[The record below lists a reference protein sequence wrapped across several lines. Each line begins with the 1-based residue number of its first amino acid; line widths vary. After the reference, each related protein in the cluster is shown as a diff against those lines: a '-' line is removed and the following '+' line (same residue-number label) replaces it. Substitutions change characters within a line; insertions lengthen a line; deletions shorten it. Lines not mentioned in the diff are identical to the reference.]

1 MKSVLL
7 TGIIVNHESPIRS
20 SDNEVEYKIIG
31 LKGIDLYTLSETE
44 LSIQE
49 TTTRVISCK
58 YNFECGEYSIVVRYV
73 TGTRNIFSV
82 YIKSV
87 SDELLQ
93 DIYNTRTV
101 VYNANLDV
109 MFNGNSE
116 PIRFSLFEFVHIDFR
131 MQLNKV
137 ALELQ
142 ILPDYAWYSTDFSFV
157 RPTDGLISIVRDY
170 ILTKVSVGLYR
181 YGDTII
187 AFKDYDDE
195 TLIIPDDISK
205 IVIDGCKSLKNLVLN
220 KCFKSIECN
229 YLAKLS
235 RLAVSRSLSYKQFSD
250 IALEIMFDRVISSNS
265 IAEYYE
271 KSNYK
276 ACFDLFQSDKELAE
290 SVFGDIDIIVY

>member
-1 MKSVLL
+1 MKSVLI
-7 TGIIVNHESPIRS
+7 TGLIVNHESPISS
-20 SDNEVEYKIIG
+20 SDTEVEYKIIG

-44 LSIQE
+44 LSIKE
-49 TTTRVISCK
+49 TATRVISCK

-137 ALELQ
+137 TLELR

-157 RPTDGLISIVRDY
+157 RPTDELISIVRDY

-250 IALEIMFDRVISSNS
+250 IALEIMFDRGISSNS

-290 SVFGDIDIIVY
+290 SVFVV

>member
-1 MKSVLL
+1 MKSVLI
-7 TGIIVNHESPIRS
+7 TGLIVNHESPISS
-20 SDNEVEYKIIG
+20 SDTEVEYKIIG

-49 TTTRVISCK
+49 TATRVISCK

-131 MQLNKV
+131 IQLNKV
-137 ALELQ
+137 ALELR
-142 ILPDYAWYSTDFSFV
+142 ILPDYVWYSTDFSFV
-157 RPTDGLISIVRDY
+157 RPTDELISIVRDY

-250 IALEIMFDRVISSNS
+250 IALEIMFDRGISSNS

-276 ACFDLFQSDKELAE
+276 ACFDLFKSDKELAE
-290 SVFGDIDIIVY
+290 SVFGGIDIIVY

>member
-1 MKSVLL
+1 MKSVLI
-7 TGIIVNHESPIRS
+7 TGLIVNHESPISS
-20 SDNEVEYKIIG
+20 SDTEVEYKIIG

-137 ALELQ
+137 ALELR

-157 RPTDGLISIVRDY
+157 RPTDELISIVRDY

-220 KCFKSIECN
+220 KCFKSIECD

-250 IALEIMFDRVISSNS
+250 IALEIMFDRGISSNS

-276 ACFDLFQSDKELAE
+276 ACFDLFKSDKELAE

>member
-7 TGIIVNHESPIRS
+7 TGLIVNHEVPISRS
-20 SDNEVEYKIIG
+20 DREVEYKIIG

-49 TTTRVISCK
+49 NATRVISCEYK
-58 YNFECGEYSIVVRYV
+58 FETGEYSILVSYLS
-73 TGTRNIFSV
+73 GTRDIFSV

-87 SDELLQ
+87 SGGLLQ
-93 DIYNTRTV
+93 DIYFTRTV

-142 ILPDYAWYSTDFSFV
+142 IMPDYACNSTDFSFV
-157 RPTDGLISIVRDY
+157 RPTDELISIVRDY

-187 AFKDYDDE
+187 AFKDFDDE

-205 IVIDGCKSLKNLVLN
+205 IVIDSCKSLKNLVLN
-220 KCFKSIECN
+220 KCFKSIECT
-229 YLAKLS
+229 YLENLS

-250 IALEIMFDRVISSNS
+250 IALEIMFDRGISSKS
-265 IAEYYE
+265 ISAYYE
-271 KSNYK
+271 KSDYK
-276 ACFDLFQSDKELAE
+276 ACFDLFQSDKELAD
-290 SVFGDIDIIVY
+290 SVFGGIDIIVY

>member
-1 MKSVLL
+1 MKSVLI
-7 TGIIVNHESPIRS
+7 TGLIVNHESPISS
-20 SDNEVEYKIIG
+20 SDTEVEYKIIG
-31 LKGIDLYTLSETE
+31 LKGIDLYTLSGTE

-49 TTTRVISCK
+49 TATRVISCK
-58 YNFECGEYSIVVRYV
+58 YKFETGEYSIVVRYV

-137 ALELQ
+137 ALELR
-142 ILPDYAWYSTDFSFV
+142 ILPDYVWYSTDFSFV
-157 RPTDGLISIVRDY
+157 RPTDELISIVRDY

-181 YGDTII
+181 YDDTII

-205 IVIDGCKSLKNLVLN
+205 IVIDSCKSLKNLVLN

-250 IALEIMFDRVISSNS
+250 IALEIMFDRGISSKS
-265 IAEYYE
+265 ISAYYE

-276 ACFDLFQSDKELAE
+276 ACFDLFQSDSELAE

>member
-1 MKSVLL
+1 MKSVLIKGL
-7 TGIIVNHESPIRS
+7 IVNHESPISS
-20 SDNEVEYKIIG
+20 SDTEVEYKIIG
-31 LKGIDLYTLSETE
+31 LKGIDLYTLSGTE

-49 TTTRVISCK
+49 TATRVISCK
-58 YNFECGEYSIVVRYV
+58 YKFETDEYSIVVRYV

-137 ALELQ
+137 ALELR

-157 RPTDGLISIVRDY
+157 RPTDELISIVRDY
-170 ILTKVSVGLYR
+170 ILTKVSIGLYR

-195 TLIIPDDISK
+195 TLIIPDDISE
-205 IVIDGCKSLKNLVLN
+205 IVIDSCKSLKNLVLN

-229 YLAKLS
+229 YLEKLS

-250 IALEIMFDRVISSNS
+250 VALEIMLDRGISSNS